1 MTDERGDINT
11 ITNSGNIGAI
21 AVGRGATAIQ
31 AGGNVSMTAA
41 ALDAQFSALKQLI
54 EHHNDATELKVLLNE
69 AIRLAKSDHP
79 KECKPILD
87 KIAQYGGA
95 IGSIVG
101 GIAGIL
107 ALG

>member
-1 MTDERGDINT
+1 MSDEKCDINT

-31 AGGNVSMTAA
+31 ASGNASVTTA
-41 ALDAQFSALKQLI
+41 ALDAQFAALERLI
-54 EHHNDATELKVLLNE
+54 EQHSDATELKLLLKE
-69 AIRLAKSDHP
+69 AIQLAKSDNP
-79 KECKPILD
+79 EASKPILE

-107 ALG
+107 AL